1 MLTTRWTMLG
11 PPTSP
16 RIAPVRGVGNVR
28 ITAEDIE
35 RFGGSTSDPDP
46 EVLLER
52 VLDDPGARYRIAGL
66 APKQEAPAPAP
77 APVEKRE
84 KSAGTTRPKRG
95 GKRSWLAALFGR

>member
-16 RIAPVRGVGNVR
+16 RIAPVRGIGNVR
-28 ITAEDIE
+28 VTAEDIE

-52 VLDDPGARYRIAGL
+52 VLDDPGARYCIAGP
-66 APKQEAPAPAP
+66 APKQEAPAPAS
-77 APVEKRE
+77 VEKRA
-84 KSAGTTRPKRG
+84 KPAATTRPKRG